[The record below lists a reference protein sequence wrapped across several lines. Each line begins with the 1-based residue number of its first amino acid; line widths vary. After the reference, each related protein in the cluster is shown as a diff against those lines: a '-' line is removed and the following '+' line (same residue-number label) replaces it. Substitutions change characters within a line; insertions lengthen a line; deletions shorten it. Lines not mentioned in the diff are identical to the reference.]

1 MKRMMQWMI
10 AAILVCGVG
19 VFTSCTSNYDNPTQ
33 VRLQVIGLLVVVAA
47 SRMHQHLVL

>member
-19 VFTSCTSNYDNPTQ
+19 VFTSCTSNYDNPTPGSDGQ
-33 VRLQVIGLLVVVAA
+33 NQWGPRNWS
-47 SRMHQHLVL
+47 SRWAT